1 MVTIVSYS
9 RGFSTFHALA
19 AAAVSFYLLVMSG
32 LFSEDAH
39 SAVVIDRKSWL
50 SDAMFGV
57 SLRLNCLRA
66 AHNRCMLRDAP
77 KQFHEK
83 CVLHDAKA
91 TVFFLCFFGSGMVG
105 FSWLLLD
112 RLGDDPVVLPSPR
125 RKGIRK
131 QAHNFIAPY
140 RIMEQMEVI

>member
-1 MVTIVSYS
+1 
-9 RGFSTFHALA
+9 
-19 AAAVSFYLLVMSG
+19 
-32 LFSEDAH
+32 
-39 SAVVIDRKSWL
+39 
-50 SDAMFGV
+50 
-57 SLRLNCLRA
+57 
-66 AHNRCMLRDAP
+66 MLRDAP

-112 RLGDDPVVLPSPR
+112 RLGDDPAVLPSPR